1 MALSFGSVIFI
12 YYLYSEPIQET
23 MTALEQSIRD
33 LEEAKAKCAMI
44 DKLKEFIT
52 VPIMTIHLFKECW
65 ITTGAMSLDEA
76 IKYMKARKLKGYRL
90 KAHKSTWN
98 SSEDFELFVHTEF
111 EGTKLK
117 IQIPVNSI
125 KETIMKFR
133 RTGSTSR
140 SRATGI
146 VVVKGIAPFTGYAV
160 CHGLFTVEFF
170 K

>member
-1 MALSFGSVIFI
+1 
-12 YYLYSEPIQET
+12 

-44 DKLKEFIT
+44 EKLKAFIT
-52 VPIMTIHLFKECW
+52 VPIMTLHLFNDCW
-65 ITTGAMSLDEA
+65 ITTGAMSLEEA
-76 IKYMKARKLKGYRL
+76 IKYMKTRKLKGYKL
-90 KAHKSTWN
+90 KAHKSTYN

-146 VVVKGIAPFTGYAV
+146 DVLKGIAPFNGYKV
-160 CHGLFTVEFF
+160 CHGLFTAEFYI
-170 K
+170 